1 MAVNY
6 KAPVKDILFAF
17 DVLNSYEKLNNI
29 VRFKDFN
36 LDIAV
41 PAIEEC
47 SKFAEEVLAPINAD
61 GDKHG
66 AKFNKGVVNMPPGFI
81 EAYEKFKS
89 AGWASISLPLEI
101 GGGGMPYLLSAGT
114 LEILCTANMA
124 FVLGPGLSIGAIS
137 GINQH
142 ASQEQKDLY
151 LPNLVSGEWTGTM
164 NLSEPQSGAD
174 LNHLTTKAEPQED
187 GTYKITGTKI
197 WIGSG
202 EHDLSENIVHL
213 VLARVPDSPE
223 GTKGISMFIV
233 PKYIVNDDS
242 SLGERNNVNCISIEE
257 KLGIHGSPTCVMEY
271 NGAIGYLVGEKNR
284 GLSYMFTTINEA
296 RIRVGGHGL
305 ACTTGALQGAAQYA
319 RDRVQGRPVGMSKED
334 AKNSTIIDHADVRRM
349 LMTIKAYS
357 DAMRYMMYDNQMMLD
372 FLYFGNDDQREYGEA
387 RGGLLTPISK
397 SWISDL
403 SVELTSMA
411 IQIYGG
417 MGYVE
422 ETGVAQYYR
431 DARIAPIYA
440 GTNGIQALD
449 LALRKIHVDDGK
461 AVNNLFDEMLLVSSE
476 LKNSERLSKLYE
488 SYEFHI
494 KNLMESTEKVRKLL
508 INDNQKSI
516 SGFASPYTKMFG
528 QVLGGYY
535 MAKAAVLADKKYK
548 ETDEEFYKDKITL
561 SKFYIEQLLPL
572 SATNMPPI
580 DCDVDDLFSIKNE
593 DF

>member
-1 MAVNY
+1 
-6 KAPVKDILFAF
+6 
-17 DVLNSYEKLNNI
+17 
-29 VRFKDFN
+29 
-36 LDIAV
+36 
-41 PAIEEC
+41 
-47 SKFAEEVLAPINAD
+47 
-61 GDKHG
+61 
-66 AKFNKGVVNMPPGFI
+66 
-81 EAYEKFKS
+81 
-89 AGWASISLPLEI
+89 
-101 GGGGMPYLLSAGT
+101 
-114 LEILCTANMA
+114 
-124 FVLGPGLSIGAIS
+124 
-137 GINQH
+137 
-142 ASQEQKDLY
+142 
-151 LPNLVSGEWTGTM
+151 
-164 NLSEPQSGAD
+164 
-174 LNHLTTKAEPQED
+174 
-187 GTYKITGTKI
+187 
-197 WIGSG
+197 
-202 EHDLSENIVHL
+202 
-213 VLARVPDSPE
+213 
-223 GTKGISMFIV
+223 
-233 PKYIVNDDS
+233 
-242 SLGERNNVNCISIEE
+242 
-257 KLGIHGSPTCVMEY
+257 
-271 NGAIGYLVGEKNR
+271 
-284 GLSYMFTTINEA
+284 
-296 RIRVGGHGL
+296 
-305 ACTTGALQGAAQYA
+305 
-319 RDRVQGRPVGMSKED
+319 
-334 AKNSTIIDHADVRRM
+334 
-349 LMTIKAYS
+349 
-357 DAMRYMMYDNQMMLD
+357 MLD

>member
-1 MAVNY
+1 
-6 KAPVKDILFAF
+6 
-17 DVLNSYEKLNNI
+17 
-29 VRFKDFN
+29 
-36 LDIAV
+36 
-41 PAIEEC
+41 
-47 SKFAEEVLAPINAD
+47 
-61 GDKHG
+61 
-66 AKFNKGVVNMPPGFI
+66 
-81 EAYEKFKS
+81 
-89 AGWASISLPLEI
+89 
-101 GGGGMPYLLSAGT
+101 
-114 LEILCTANMA
+114 
-124 FVLGPGLSIGAIS
+124 
-137 GINQH
+137 
-142 ASQEQKDLY
+142 
-151 LPNLVSGEWTGTM
+151 
-164 NLSEPQSGAD
+164 
-174 LNHLTTKAEPQED
+174 
-187 GTYKITGTKI
+187 
-197 WIGSG
+197 
-202 EHDLSENIVHL
+202 
-213 VLARVPDSPE
+213 
-223 GTKGISMFIV
+223 
-233 PKYIVNDDS
+233 
-242 SLGERNNVNCISIEE
+242 
-257 KLGIHGSPTCVMEY
+257 
-271 NGAIGYLVGEKNR
+271 
-284 GLSYMFTTINEA
+284 
-296 RIRVGGHGL
+296 
-305 ACTTGALQGAAQYA
+305 
-319 RDRVQGRPVGMSKED
+319 
-334 AKNSTIIDHADVRRM
+334 
-349 LMTIKAYS
+349 
-357 DAMRYMMYDNQMMLD
+357 MRYMMYDNQMMLD

-535 MAKAAVLADKKYK
+535 MVKAAVLADKKYK